1 MHWFKW
7 AGLIYFI
14 FILSYLLNVL
24 ITELPLDDRYQKLK
38 LHFTFR
44 RFFHYFITRFFIG
57 FYYPLSRIL

>member
-44 RFFHYFITRFFIG
+44 RFFFIILLPAFLLVFI
-57 FYYPLSRIL
+57 IL